1 MLFMKANNLVMVF
14 GTFDVLHPGHLWF
27 LKKASQYGRVIVAL
41 TPDKMC
47 LKYKGRLPCHGFTKR
62 KSRLEDIIYLDK
74 VISADTRTGSWQTVQ
89 QLRPATLVLGYD
101 QKLLRRHLEKRL
113 RELNLNP
120 GIIMLKAYRQ
130 HFYQSSRLRTIA
142 ETV

>member
-1 MLFMKANNLVMVF
+1 MLFMQINNLVMVF

-27 LKKASQYGRVIVAL
+27 LKKASQYGRLIVAL

-47 LKYKGRLPCHGFTKR
+47 LKYKDHLPCHSFIQR
-62 KSRLEDIIYLDK
+62 KSHLEDIIYLDK
-74 VISADTRTGSWQTVQ
+74 VISADTRAGSWQTVQ
-89 QLRPATLVLGYD
+89 QLRPSIIVLGYD

-120 GIIMLKAYRQ
+120 RIIMLKAYRQ
-130 HFYQSSRLRTIA
+130 HFYQSSRLRAIA